1 MPLNYVRLKEYLGLA
16 EDILEAPLALFG
28 HEGFIFILYLLPTV
42 KPFFLA
48 LLKCKMMVWINYRL
62 CAVD

>member
-42 KPFFLA
+42 KPFF
-48 LLKCKMMVWINYRL
+48 
-62 CAVD
+62 